1 MISILIVIVWTFLL
15 TMYAIFPHFLTMT
28 ETKID
33 LYELLTE
40 DELDSVTNIFL
51 EALAREKRLT
61 ADVFEIE
68 TNIISD
74 HFLSSDDYE

>member
-1 MISILIVIVWTFLL
+1 MKTR
-15 TMYAIFPHFLTMT
+15 
-28 ETKID
+28 KID
-33 LYELLTE
+33 IYEYLTD
-40 DELDSVTNIFL
+40 DELEQVTNIFL

-74 HFLSSDDYE
+74 HFLSSDDYEWFTLRY

>member
-1 MISILIVIVWTFLL
+1 MSLQSELEFEKN
-15 TMYAIFPHFLTMT
+15 HR
-28 ETKID
+28 KID
-33 LYELLTE
+33 IYDYLTD
-40 DELDSVTNIFL
+40 DELEQVTNIFL

-74 HFLSSDDYE
+74 HFISTDDYE